1 MVSSHTTLICII
13 MLSLFA
19 LHECTYNFFVLVSIA
34 FFFFFFFP
42 LLNLVCVCSNQCVG
56 GKMEVKEIG
65 GSSKIYIP
73 PCIHETC
80 SGFSLKSDCWC
91 CLQIKHK
98 KDRCWKE
105 KEFPNAKELCF
116 DQCPKQI

>member
-19 LHECTYNFFVLVSIA
+19 LHEC
-34 FFFFFFFP
+34 
-42 LLNLVCVCSNQCVG
+42 